1 VSEDVAGEEAH
12 RGVGRQ
18 QSAVMPHRAS
28 SQPQAIAHYRVI
40 RPIGA
45 GGMGEVY
52 LAEDARLGRKVA
64 LKILPAHFTTQPER
78 VRRFELEA
86 RAASALNHPNIL
98 TIYDIGHVAAE
109 GGSVH
114 YIATEYVEGRTLRER
129 LRESPMPCRE
139 AVEVAAQ
146 VALALAASHAAGV
159 THRDIKPDNVM
170 LRPDGYV
177 KVLDFGL
184 AKLTEP
190 SLPPADREGGSA
202 ARAET
207 EPGLV
212 MGTVSYMSP
221 EQARGLKV
229 DHRSDIFSLGVVLYE
244 MVAGRVPFAGVT
256 MSDVLAALLRAEHE
270 PLARRVAE
278 APAEL
283 DRIVARALCKDCA
296 ARYQKAD
303 DLLADLTRLKR
314 RLEFETEQGRLM
326 ADGAGEVTRLDSEM
340 RTLLFTPSGGAG
352 QTLTAPARRTRL
364 KRAIDSLAV
373 LPFVNAGTDADAEYL
388 SDGITESLINGLA
401 QLPKLRLVPRSTVFR
416 VHKESGGELDPQ
428 AVGREFGVRAVLTGR
443 VEARGEWL
451 IIKAEL
457 IDVVAER
464 QVWGEHY
471 RRKLTNIF
479 TLQEEIAKEISAQLR
494 LRLGGRK
501 QRRLVKRYT
510 ENAEAYQLYLKG
522 RYYAA
527 SKRTEEWIRKGIE
540 HFQRAIDLDPNYALA
555 YAGMA
560 DAYSFLASSTGGWAP
575 REAYPKARAAAL
587 KALELD
593 ESLGEAHCALGFYHL
608 LYDWNVAAAEREFRR
623 AIELNPDYGNAHD
636 GYAFYLKAVGRSAE
650 AISEC
655 EQLQQLDPLS
665 PFAHVSLG
673 WAYYFARDFERAVEQ
688 GRKALELDPQ
698 SGFAHR
704 IIGLGCGQLGRH
716 EEAVAALQ
724 KALDAAPGVPLYVA
738 HLGHAYALA
747 GEVYGARRALGEL
760 GEMARRQY
768 VSAYYFALVHLG
780 LGRHEE
786 VFEWLEKAYEE
797 RAGFLV
803 YLKVEPL
810 FDALRAD
817 ARFAG
822 LLRRV
827 GREP

>member
-1 VSEDVAGEEAH
+1 
-12 RGVGRQ
+12 
-18 QSAVMPHRAS
+18 MPHRAL

-64 LKILPAHFTTQPER
+64 LKILPAHFTAQPER

-98 TIYDIGHVAAE
+98 TIYDIGHVAAQ

-129 LRESPMPCRE
+129 LRESAMPCRE

-159 THRDIKPDNVM
+159 THRDIKPENVM

-190 SLPPADREGGSA
+190 SLPPASKEEASA
-202 ARAET
+202 VRAET
-207 EPGLV
+207 EPGMV

-229 DHRSDIFSLGVVLYE
+229 DHRSDLFSLGVVLYE
-244 MVAGRVPFAGVT
+244 MVSGRVPFAGAT

-270 PLARRVAE
+270 PLSRRVAE

-314 RLEFETEQGRLM
+314 RLEFETERGQLVIG
-326 ADGAGEVTRLDSEM
+326 GEGETTRLDSEM
-340 RTLLFTPSGGAG
+340 RTLLLTPSGATAQAQAAAP
-352 QTLTAPARRTRL
+352 QTQAAPPRPTRL

-388 SDGITESLINGLA
+388 SDGITESLINGLS

-416 VHKESGGELDPQ
+416 LSKERGGDVDPQ
-428 AVGREFGVRAVLTGR
+428 VIGQELGVRAVLTGR
-443 VEARGEWL
+443 VEPRGEWL

-494 LRLGGRK
+494 LRLGGK
-501 QRRLVKRYT
+501 AKKRLVKRYT

-522 RYYAA
+522 RYYAS

-560 DAYSFLASSTGGWAP
+560 DAYSFLASSTGGWTP

-608 LYDWNVAAAEREFRR
+608 LYDWDLAAAEREFLR
-623 AIELNPDYGNAHD
+623 AIELKPDYGNAHD

-655 EQLQQLDPLS
+655 EKLQQIDPLS

-673 WAYYFARDFERAVEQ
+673 WAYYFARDFERAVAE

-724 KALDAAPGVPLYVA
+724 KALDSAPGVPLYVA

-747 GEVYGARRALGEL
+747 GEVYGARRALAEL
-760 GEMARRQY
+760 GELARRQY
-768 VSAYYFALVHLG
+768 VSAYYFAVVHLG
-780 LGRHEE
+780 LGGTAE
-786 VFEWLEKAYEE
+786 VFKWLEKAYEE
-797 RAGFLV
+797 RAGFMV

-810 FDALRAD
+810 FDPLRDD
-817 ARFAG
+817 ARFED

-827 GREP
+827 GRES

>member
-1 VSEDVAGEEAH
+1 
-12 RGVGRQ
+12 
-18 QSAVMPHRAS
+18 MPQRAS
-28 SQPQAIAHYRVI
+28 GQPQSIAHYRVI

-52 LAEDARLGRKVA
+52 LAEDGRLGRKVA
-64 LKILPAHFTTQPER
+64 LKILPAHFTAQPER

-98 TIYDIGHVAAE
+98 TIYDIGRVAAE

-129 LRESPMPCRE
+129 LRQSPLACRE

-159 THRDIKPDNVM
+159 THRDIKPENVM

-190 SLPPADREGGSA
+190 SLPPTNPEA
-202 ARAET
+202 ATVVRAET
-207 EPGLV
+207 EPGMV
-212 MGTVSYMSP
+212 MGTASYMSP

-229 DHRSDIFSLGVVLYE
+229 DHRSDLFSLGVVLYE
-244 MVAGRVPFAGVT
+244 MVAGRVPFAGAT

-270 PLARRVAE
+270 PLSRGIAGT
-278 APAEL
+278 PAEL

-296 ARYQKAD
+296 ARYQTAD
-303 DLLADLTRLKR
+303 DVLADLTRLRR
-314 RLEFETEQGRLM
+314 RLEFETERGRLM
-326 ADGAGEVTRLDSEM
+326 TGGEGEATRLDSELH
-340 RTLLFTPSGGAG
+340 TLLLAPPGATE
-352 QTLTAPARRTRL
+352 QTQAAAPRRPRL

-388 SDGITESLINGLA
+388 SDGITESLINGLS

-416 VHKESGGELDPQ
+416 VHKESGGDLDPQ
-428 AVGREFGVRAVLTGR
+428 AVGQELGVRAVLTGR
-443 VEARGEWL
+443 VQPRGEWL

-494 LRLGGRK
+494 LRLGGAGK
-501 QRRLVKRYT
+501 RRLVKRYT

-522 RYYAA
+522 RYYAS

-560 DAYSFLASSTGGWAP
+560 DAYSFLASSTGGWTP
-575 REAYPKARAAAL
+575 RDAYPKARAAAL

-608 LYDWNVAAAEREFRR
+608 LYDWDLAAAEREFLR

-655 EQLQQLDPLS
+655 EKLQPLDPLS

-673 WAYYFARDFERAVEQ
+673 WAYYFARDFERAVAE

-704 IIGLGCGQLGRH
+704 IIGLACGQLGRH

-724 KALDAAPGVPLYVA
+724 KALDSAPGVPLYVA

-747 GEVYGARRALGEL
+747 GEVYGARRALAEL
-760 GEMARRQY
+760 GELARRQY
-768 VSAYYFALVHLG
+768 VSAYYFAVVHLG
-780 LGRHEE
+780 LGRPEE
-786 VFEWLEKAYEE
+786 ALKWLEKAYEE
-797 RAGFLV
+797 RAGFIV

-817 ARFAG
+817 ARFED
-822 LLRRV
+822 LLRRA
-827 GREP
+827 GLQP